1 MNFKVFWILNLKLY
15 VNSIGQWYSRFSF
28 HQLRPT
34 ASTKHREKQEENI
47 YPKLSLQIHANK
59 GFVLPAFSPS
69 SEHFNACQPER
80 ALQRT
85 LRFYVSS
92 FLCAREA
99 SV

>member
-1 MNFKVFWILNLKLY
+1 MIFKILFPPTST
-15 VNSIGQWYSRFSF
+15 NSIDQ
-28 HQLRPT
+28 T
-34 ASTKHREKQEENI
+34 REKQEENI
-47 YPKLSLQIHANK
+47 YPELSLQIHANK